1 MVLAVFSRRFS
12 TGEFHKP
19 MNSVNGYKGAEY
31 GSARQLYALVDVRKI
46 YNAVII
52 FYAVVLIKR

>member
-1 MVLAVFSRRFS
+1 MVFAVHSWSFS

-31 GSARQLYALVDVRKI
+31 RSARQLYALVDMQKI
-46 YNAVII
+46 YNAVIV
-52 FYAVVLIKR
+52 FYALVLVKR